1 MRDKQHAV
9 ATNTT
14 VDFRPAWVVPPD
26 RSQLGRMLLGIKL
39 NPFQLRQHLTWL
51 DTQVHRLFTHSCF
64 VYKVET
70 STRTPDEHKIHLAG
84 TLHAPC
90 VPSSLDSEG
99 RMEPLP
105 SCIRQRHWVWKNLF
119 CLIIHAAKRR
129 RQRGWKETDR
139 AARMEG
145 RRKVET
151 QLGLKYKG
159 LSLGTYSLGACHLG
173 A

>member
-64 VYKVET
+64 EYKVET
-70 STRTPDEHKIHLAG
+70 SPRTPDEHKIHLAG

-105 SCIRQRHWVWKNLF
+105 PCIRQRHWVWNFFL
-119 CLIIHAAKRR
+119 LIDHTCS
-129 RQRGWKETDR
+129 ETQE
-139 AARMEG
+139 AERMEG
-145 RRKVET
+145 NRSSGED
-151 QLGLKYKG
+151 GG
-159 LSLGTYSLGACHLG
+159 EA
-173 A
+173 